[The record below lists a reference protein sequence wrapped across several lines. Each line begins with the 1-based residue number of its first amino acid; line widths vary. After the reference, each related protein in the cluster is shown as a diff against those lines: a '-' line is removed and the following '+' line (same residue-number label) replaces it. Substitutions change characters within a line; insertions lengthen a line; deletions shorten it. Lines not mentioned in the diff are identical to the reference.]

1 MNIYVKKVKNTKGE
15 VKESLWVD
23 FYDNDEKR
31 QRKSLKLSNTKAN
44 MKLAK
49 NKIIPALLQKLENNK
64 FIEKLIPTLDEY
76 MTISFKM
83 NEGTRSLNTQNDYRI
98 SYNKHISP
106 ILGHKRLNEIKVSDV
121 KLWQSNLSKKV
132 SPRRVQNVR
141 ATLSTIFK
149 DAMADELIEK
159 NPLALVKTVKAEKVK
174 ITPFNMD
181 EMTLILEKSEGQDR
195 NFFAL
200 AFLTGLRSG
209 EMIGLK
215 WSDINFTKLEI
226 DISRSR
232 KMGVDGKTKTISSN
246 RTIEIL
252 EPLIPYLKNQFEIS
266 GELNSYVFLN
276 KFNEPIYDIKRIR
289 ENGWKKALKA
299 CEIDYRTIYQTRHS
313 FATMMLEGGED
324 PLWISNM
331 LGHSDSSIT
340 FSKYIHYIK
349 KEEKKRGTFLNKKLS
364 SISVSLTPNMAPSE
378 ELVA

>member
-1 MNIYVKKVKNTKGE
+1 MKVYVKKVKNTKNE

-23 FYDNDEKR
+23 FYDNDGKR
-31 QRKSLKLSNTKAN
+31 QRKTLKLENTKAN

-64 FIEKLIPTLDEY
+64 FIEKLVPTLDEY
-76 MTISFKM
+76 MVISFKM

-106 ILGHKRLNEIKVSDV
+106 ILGHIRLDKIKVSNI
-121 KLWQSNLSKKV
+121 KLWQSDLSKKV

-141 ATLSTIFK
+141 ATLSTIIK

-181 EMTLILEKSEGQDR
+181 EMKLILENSEGQDR

-200 AFLTGLRSG
+200 AFLTGMRSG

-215 WSDINFTKLEI
+215 WSDIDFTKLEI

-252 EPLIPYLKNQFEIS
+252 DSLVPYLKNQFEIS

-289 ENGWKKALKA
+289 ENGWKKTLKA

-313 FATMMLEGGED
+313 FATMMLENGED
-324 PLWISNM
+324 ILWLSNM
-331 LGHSDSSIT
+331 LGHTDSSMT
-340 FSKYIHYIK
+340 LSKYTHYIK

-364 SISVSLTPNMAPSE
+364 SIMTPSE
-378 ELVA
+378 KLVA